1 MYGGLMSGKKKYFSN
16 NWKKVKELPEEM
28 IPQLEVEE
36 VLEKSWSLV
45 PSKTVV
51 IRCENLKSGKVK
63 EYSFQRE
70 GACVNRI
77 KQMQDTHH
85 IIICTDDIVGVVL
98 NEDED
103 ESDYD

>member
-1 MYGGLMSGKKKYFSN
+1 MSGKRKSKYFSN
-16 NWKKVKELPEEM
+16 NWRKVKELPEDM

-36 VLEKSWSLV
+36 ILEKSWSLV
-45 PSKTVV
+45 PSKNIV
-51 IRCENLKSGKVK
+51 IRCENYKSGKVK

-85 IIICTDDIVGVVL
+85 IVICTDEFLGVVL
-98 NEDED
+98 DEDDD